1 MTLTNFAY
9 DPLLDLAPWVG
20 QRQATYTFKLIN
32 GVTGINKGYINP
44 LRGASLT
51 HDSNS
56 TIKRRLGLALGKT
69 DTELVDPIADR
80 VLVTMVF
87 PSGQSYPLGRYMFT
101 DSSIQRFVNGR
112 LGNMTLADE
121 MFLVDQQ
128 LIVGLNAKDKGI
140 AKAIIEA
147 LKDLNVTFTIEPT
160 PYEGQQAW
168 TVGTARGQ
176 ILNAL
181 CESGDLLNGW
191 FDNDGILRF
200 IRNFDPA
207 TKVPDFDFDTANKVL
222 RASVVET
229 SNVLTAPNR
238 FIVISNAA
246 SDSSVAVVGVAD
258 VPPTSPNSF
267 ANRGFYITETSDL
280 QVATGDQAQVVA
292 RNLAIRSTLFEQV
305 NISTAPDPRHDSYNV
320 IRWQGANWLE
330 LSWQLPL
337 QEGGAMT
344 HVMKKVYS

>member
-1 MTLTNFAY
+1 MTLTNFPY

-20 QRQATYTFKLIN
+20 QRQATYRFRLIN
-32 GVTGINKGYINP
+32 GVTGMNLGYINP
-44 LRGASLT
+44 LRGASIT
-51 HDSNS
+51 HDTQA
-56 TIKRRLGLALGKT
+56 TIKRKLSLSLGKV
-69 DTELVDPIADR
+69 DTELVNPITDR
-80 VLVTMVF
+80 ILVTMVF
-87 PSGQSYPLGRYMFT
+87 PNGQSYPLGRYMFT

-112 LGNMTLADE
+112 LGNMTLSDE

-128 LIVGLNAKDKGI
+128 LIVGLNAKGKGI
-140 AKAIIEA
+140 AQAIVET
-147 LKDLNVTFTIEPT
+147 LKDLPITFTVDPT
-160 PYEGQQAW
+160 PYQGSQAW
-168 TVGTARGQ
+168 TVGTQRGT

-181 CESGDLLNGW
+181 CEAGDLLTGW

-207 TKVPDFDFDTANKVL
+207 TKVPDFDFDTANKVV

-246 SDSSVAVVGVAD
+246 TDSSVAVVGVAD
-258 VPPTSPNSF
+258 VPPSTPNSF
-267 ANRGFYITETSDL
+267 VNRGFYITETSDL
-280 QVATGDQAQVVA
+280 QITNGDQANVVA

-330 LSWQLPL
+330 LSWSLPL
-337 QEGGAMT
+337 TEGSAMS